1 MTQPISATGNAAML
15 FDVKALKGRDAATLL
30 TLEAADAD
38 DARSQAMRN
47 GYTIVSVTPRGVSL
61 NRFITRQST
70 FPLALFSQ
78 ELLALLQA
86 GLNLVEAISALAEK
100 EQRHEI
106 KKILDGLLH
115 NLREGRTLSAA
126 LEQFP
131 RAFPPLYVSTVR
143 SSERTGNL
151 HDALSRYIAYQAQVD
166 ILKKKIVSA
175 SIYPLLLI
183 AMGGL
188 VMLFLMGYVVPKF
201 SGIYESS
208 GQDIPWLSQLLLD
221 WGRLIQAHGKGAL
234 LALLAIGAGIA
245 YAASRPE
252 VRGWTLRQLW
262 RIPSLGERM
271 RVYQLARFYRT
282 VGMLLRGG
290 IPVVTALDMVSGLLP
305 PALRAQLA
313 LATTHIRNG
322 RSISES
328 LEMEGLSTP
337 VAQRLLL
344 VGERTGD
351 MGEMMERIAGFYD
364 DEMARWVDWFTR
376 IFEPALMAV
385 IGLVIGLIVILM
397 YMPIFELAGNI
408 Q

>member
-1 MTQPISATGNAAML
+1 MQ
-15 FDVKALKGRDAATLL
+15 FDVKALKGRSDATLL
-30 TLEAADAD
+30 TLEATDAD
-38 DARSQAMRN
+38 DARNQAARS
-47 GYTIVSVTPRGVSL
+47 GYTIISITPRGVDL
-61 NRFITRQST
+61 KRIIARRPV
-70 FPLALFSQ
+70 FPLAMFSQ

-106 KKILDGLLH
+106 KRILDGLLL
-115 NLREGRTLSAA
+115 NLREGRTLSAS

-131 RAFPPLYVSTVR
+131 RVFPPLYIATVR
-143 SSERTGNL
+143 SSERTGNM

-166 ILKKKIVSA
+166 ILKKKIISA

-183 AMGGL
+183 AVGGL
-188 VMLFLMGYVVPKF
+188 VMIFLMGYVVPKF

-221 WGRLIQAHGKGAL
+221 WGRLIQSHGKAAFMAL
-234 LALLAIGAGIA
+234 LAVGLIA
-245 YAASRPE
+245 TYAASRTE
-252 VRGWTLRQLW
+252 VRGWGLRQLW
-262 RIPSLGERM
+262 RIPSVGERM

-290 IPVVTALDMVSGLLP
+290 IPVVTALEMVSGLLQ

-313 LATTHIRNG
+313 SATTHIRNG

-351 MGEMMERIAGFYD
+351 MGEMMERIASFYD
-364 DEMARWVDWFTR
+364 DEMARWVDCFTR

-385 IGLVIGLIVILM
+385 IGLIIGLIVVLM
-397 YMPIFELAGNI
+397 YLPIFELAGNI

>member
-1 MTQPISATGNAAML
+1 MRPISPTGNVTML
-15 FDVKALKGRDAATLL
+15 FDVKALKGRDAAKLL

-38 DARSQAMRN
+38 EARHQALRS
-47 GYTIVSVTPRGVSL
+47 GYTIISITPRSVDL
-61 NRFITRQST
+61 KRIFARQPV
-70 FPLALFSQ
+70 FPLTLFSQ

-100 EQRHEI
+100 EQRQEI
-106 KKILDGLLH
+106 KRILDGILH
-115 NLREGRTLSAA
+115 HLREGRTLSASI
-126 LEQFP
+126 EQFP
-131 RAFPPLYVSTVR
+131 RVFPPLYISTVR
-143 SSERTGNL
+143 SSERTGDL

-166 ILKKKIVSA
+166 VLKKKIVSA

-208 GQDIPWLSQLLLD
+208 GQDIPWLSQILLN
-221 WGRLIQAHGKGAL
+221 WGRLIQTHGKAAFMVL
-234 LALLAIGAGIA
+234 LVIGAGIA
-245 YAASRPE
+245 YAASRPA
-252 VRGWTLRQLW
+252 VRGWSLRQLW

-290 IPVVTALDMVSGLLP
+290 IPVVTALDMVSGLLQ
-305 PALRAQLA
+305 PALRAQLS

-337 VAQRLLL
+337 VAQRLLM

-364 DEMARWVDWFTR
+364 EEMARWVDWFTR